1 MAGTGIGAVARPP
14 WNQEIVEGEMEK
26 LVLVSLMIA
35 IICALA
41 EWAPQPRPS
50 ESARSRFRLWP
61 RSVNQ
66 SAQVE

>member
-1 MAGTGIGAVARPP
+1 MAGIGAVARPP

-26 LVLVSLMIA
+26 LVLVCLMVA

-41 EWAPQPRPS
+41 EWAPQRRQP